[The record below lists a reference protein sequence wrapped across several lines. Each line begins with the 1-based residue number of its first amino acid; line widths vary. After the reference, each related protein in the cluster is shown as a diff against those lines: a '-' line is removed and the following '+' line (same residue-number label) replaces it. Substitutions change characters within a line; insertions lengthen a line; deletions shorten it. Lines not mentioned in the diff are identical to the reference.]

1 MKRLLMLLVLLCF
14 AAPSFALTGVTL
26 GIRGGMVTNYDQETL
41 ALPGADLA
49 DMNLV
54 GGQVKISTLPLFD
67 VLIAGD
73 YAWKNQSQTYGSDVF
88 ELKRH
93 DFVFSATA
101 LYPIKLQLVSPYLGG
116 GLSSHTLGF
125 DYTRPLSLSLEDNDI
140 AVPENESRLGYH
152 LVGGAEI
159 APPAF
164 PLTFT
169 AEYRL
174 NWIDTPVKVTKYNSI
189 SVSANF
195 KLP

>member
-14 AAPSFALTGVTL
+14 AAPSFALTGISL
-26 GIRGGMVTNYDQETL
+26 GIRGGMVTNYDQEAL
-41 ALPGADLA
+41 ALPGADLEE
-49 DMNLV
+49 MNLV
-54 GGQVKISTLPLFD
+54 GGQLKISTLPLFD
-67 VLIAGD
+67 VLLAGE
-73 YAWKNQSQTYGSDVF
+73 YAWKNQSQVYGGDVF

-93 DFVFSATA
+93 DWVFSATA
-101 LYPIKLQLVSPYLGG
+101 LYPIKLQVISPFLGG
-116 GLSSHTLGF
+116 GLSSHSLGY
-125 DYTRPLSLSLEDNDI
+125 DYTRPLSLSLEDNNI
-140 AVPENESRLGYH
+140 SVPEADNRLGYH

-174 NWIDTPVKVTKYNSI
+174 NWIDTPVEVTKYNSI
-189 SVSANF
+189 TVSANF